1 MKKFLPMVIIVGAII
16 TYLILTRGPEHNSG
30 NSAPAFDAELIDGS
44 AFSLSDLKGQYVL
57 LDFWGSWCPP
67 CRRDNPNLVA
77 LYNKFHGKQ
86 FQDASGFEVVTIA
99 LEKDNRRWQRA
110 ADKDGFTWKYQIV
123 RIAKLVLTDAL
134 ALKYNVSD
142 VPSKFLISPQG
153 DIISVNQSKQEI
165 ESFLSSKLNNKKAH

>member
-1 MKKFLPMVIIVGAII
+1 MKKILPMVIIVGVII

-30 NSAPAFDAELIDGS
+30 NRAPAFDAELIDGS

-77 LYNKFHGKQ
+77 LHNEFNGKQ
-86 FQDASGFEVVTIA
+86 FKDASGFEVVTIT
-99 LEKDNRRWQRA
+99 LEKNDRRWKRA
-110 ADKDGFTWKYQIV
+110 VDKDGFIWKYQIV

-153 DIISVNQSKQEI
+153 DIISVNESKQEI
-165 ESFLSSKLNNKKAH
+165 ASYLSSKLK